1 MGKHNIKR
9 CVIAMGLA
17 LLLTGTSVVADQ
29 TISPAVFNALTSA
42 QQAQEKGQLAV
53 AQRVLEKTLK
63 QVKEQPLEL
72 ALVQQ
77 RLGYLAIAAQDNPSA
92 IRWLNKALA
101 HGELDDKAARQD
113 RLNLAQ
119 LFAAEGQYAKAARLL
134 ERERKQGGLSPVQT
148 QLLVQSYSQAGN
160 YAKAIPLAEQVI
172 RANSAVDDVWYELL
186 VSMHFQQGNYAAA
199 VRWQKML
206 LNRYPQSAKQW
217 RQLASLQ
224 SQAGQQRAAAA
235 TLRLAHVGGFGL
247 NVNDLDNLVALQVNA
262 GVPWQAAHLLE
273 ELIAQQLVPDNTAR
287 QEQLA
292 QLWTQARD
300 RNRARTAWDAL
311 ARDTGRSEHWLR
323 LAGLQLEEGD
333 WSDLLTTLKHAQRG
347 ASAHQRQL
355 IRQWENYARSALED
369 NS

>member
-1 MGKHNIKR
+1 MGKLSINW
-9 CVIAMGLA
+9 CGIAMGLA
-17 LLLTGTSVVADQ
+17 LLLVGTSVVADQ
-29 TISPAVFNALTSA
+29 TISPAVFKALTSA
-42 QQAQEKGQLAV
+42 QQAQEKGEFAA
-53 AQRVLEKTLK
+53 AQKILKKTLK
-63 QVKEQPLEL
+63 QVGEQPLEL

-77 RLGYLAIAAQDNPSA
+77 RLGYLAIAAQDNQLA
-92 IRWLNKALA
+92 IRWLSKALA

-119 LFAAEGQYAKAARLL
+119 LLAAEGQYAKAARLL
-134 ERERKQGGLSPVQT
+134 ERERKHGGLSPEQT
-148 QLLVQSYSQAGN
+148 QLLAQCYSQTGD

-172 RANSAVDDVWYELL
+172 RASSAVDDVWYELL
-186 VSMHFQQGNYAAA
+186 ISMHYQQGSYAGA
-199 VRWQKML
+199 VRWQKVL
-206 LNRYPQSAKQW
+206 LNRHPQSAKQW

-247 NVNDLDNLVALQVNA
+247 KANDLDNLVALQVNA
-262 GVPWQAAHLLE
+262 GAPWQAAHLLE
-273 ELIAQQLVPDNTAR
+273 ELIAQQLLPNNTAR

-300 RNRARTAWDAL
+300 RNRARKAWDAL

-333 WSDLLTTLKHAQRG
+333 WSELLSTLKRAQRG
-347 ASAHQRQL
+347 ANNQQRQL
-355 IRQWENYARSALED
+355 IKQWEGYARSAIER
-369 NS
+369 SS